1 MSRAPN
7 ELQNFPRMNDIP
19 ENIRPWGRYDVL
31 DESPAHKSKRIT
43 VNPGGRLSYQRHQRR
58 KEHWVVVSGVATVTL
73 DDVESV
79 YRPGEVV
86 VVPLGT
92 KHRVQNAGLEPLVF
106 IEVQTGDYFGEDDI
120 ERFSDDYGRT

>member
-1 MSRAPN
+1 MA
-7 ELQNFPRMNDIP
+7 QTP
-19 ENIRPWGRYDVL
+19 ENVRPWGQYDIL

-43 VNPGGRLSYQRHQRR
+43 VNPGGRLSYQRHKRR

-86 VVPLGT
+86 VVPVMT
-92 KHRVQNAGLEPLVF
+92 KHRVQNAGSEPLVF